1 MQAKGWKCRKSG
13 LSDEK
18 STINGLRIDPVVRI
32 LHTMIKIAPSIL
44 SADFARMG
52 DAVTAAKRA
61 GADWLHIDVM
71 DGHFCPNLTMGP
83 DMVRAVRRVSDLFL
97 DVHLMVTNPEN
108 FFESFAKAGADQL
121 TFHIE
126 VAPDPTQK
134 IAMVRELDC
143 QVGLSLNPD
152 FPVEKILPHLHDI
165 DLVLLMSVFPG
176 YSGQKYIPESTT
188 RAAQLHNYIV
198 EHNLPCLLEV
208 DGGVGRDTA
217 PELLGA
223 GADVFVMGSAF
234 FGDPDPA
241 KLVRDIKTIPVG

>member
-1 MQAKGWKCRKSG
+1 
-13 LSDEK
+13 
-18 STINGLRIDPVVRI
+18 
-32 LHTMIKIAPSIL
+32 MIKIAPSIL
-44 SADFARMG
+44 SADFAHMG

-83 DMVRAVRRVSDLFL
+83 DMVKAVRRVSDLYL

-108 FFESFAKAGADQL
+108 FFEAFARAGANQM

-126 VAPDPTQK
+126 VAPDPRENIHK
-134 IAMVRELDC
+134 VRALGC

-152 FPVEKILPHLHDI
+152 LPVEAVLPHLQYV

-176 YSGQKYIPESTT
+176 YSGQKYIPESTE
-188 RAAQLHNYIV
+188 RAAQLHEYITR
-198 EHNLPCLLEV
+198 HNLPCLLEV

-217 PELLGA
+217 PELLTA

-241 KLVRDIKTIPVG
+241 KLVRDIRAIPVG